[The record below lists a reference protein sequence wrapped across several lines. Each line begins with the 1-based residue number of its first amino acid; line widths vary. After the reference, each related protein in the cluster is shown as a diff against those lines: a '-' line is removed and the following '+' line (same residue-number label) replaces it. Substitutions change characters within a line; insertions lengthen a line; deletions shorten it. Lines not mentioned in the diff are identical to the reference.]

1 MMDLFG
7 SLMQLGAANGGG
19 GAPAPAAT
27 NMSQIK
33 VQPQA
38 MDLSSTTTAANSQLS
53 YQKAADSVAGGTD
66 WGAVGKG
73 ILGGV
78 AGSMGGGGQPQGL
91 MAPGG
96 FNGGGQEHEFI
107 PGSKFS
113 GARMAGNTFS

>member
-1 MMDLFG
+1 MDLYG

-19 GAPAPAAT
+19 GPPAAT
-27 NMSQIK
+27 SMSQIK

-53 YQKAADSVAGGTD
+53 YQNASDSVAGGTD
-66 WGAVGKG
+66 WGSIGKG

-78 AGSMGGGGQPQGL
+78 AGSMGGGEQPQGL
-91 MAPGG
+91 MAPGR
-96 FNGGGQEHEFI
+96 FNGGGQDHEFI

-113 GARMAGNTFS
+113 GARMAGSTFS